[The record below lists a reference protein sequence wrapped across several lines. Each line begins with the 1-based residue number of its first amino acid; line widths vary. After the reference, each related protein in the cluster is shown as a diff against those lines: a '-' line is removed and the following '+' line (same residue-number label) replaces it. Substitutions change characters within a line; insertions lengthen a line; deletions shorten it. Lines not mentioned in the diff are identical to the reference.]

1 MTRLR
6 LSLTTSLAVLTA
18 LGACSK
24 GPAERTAAPA
34 AAAAPTGSAQART
47 AAGSDVVAEIDGQP
61 VLAADLDRRA
71 ESRLARLRQEEYE
84 IRKQALDEL
93 IWERLLERE
102 AARQK
107 VSKDALV
114 AREVDGKAGEPSPS
128 QIDSIYEQNKARF
141 AGQSREEAAL
151 RIRMVLAQ
159 RARQERRAAYESELR
174 QQAKVAVR
182 LPVPRTPVEI
192 PAGAPSTGPDT
203 AAVTIVEF
211 TDYQCPFCHRAQ
223 SVVDEVLTR
232 YKGKVRLVHRDF
244 PLEGHPGAFPAARAA
259 RCAGEQGRFWE
270 YHRSLMTV
278 NGALDDADLKQRAAA
293 AGLDASKFGSCV
305 ASKRHDEGIRESF
318 AQGEALGVTGTP
330 AYFINGRMLSGARP
344 IDAFAEVID
353 SELAGR

>member
-1 MTRLR
+1 MI
-6 LSLTTSLAVLTA
+6 SLAALTA
-18 LGACSK
+18 LLACSK
-24 GPAERTAAPA
+24 GQVERTGGPAEAAPA
-34 AAAAPTGSAQART
+34 RA

-61 VLAADLDRRA
+61 VFAADLDRRA
-71 ESRLARLRQEEYE
+71 ESRLARVRQEEYE

-93 IWERLLERE
+93 IWERLLDAA

-107 VSKDALV
+107 ISRDALV
-114 AREVDGKAGEPSPS
+114 AREVDGKAAEPTQA

-141 AGQSREEAAL
+141 AGQRREDAVL

-159 RARQERRAAYESELR
+159 RAREERRTAYEGELR
-174 QQAKVAVR
+174 RQAKVAVR
-182 LPVPRTPVEI
+182 LSVPRTPVEI
-192 PAGAPSTGPDT
+192 PAGTPSTGPDS

-278 NGALDDADLKQRAAA
+278 EGALDDADLKQRAAA
-293 AGLDASKFGSCV
+293 AGVDASKFGACV
-305 ASKRHDEGIRESF
+305 ASKRHDEEIRESF

-330 AYFINGRMLSGARP
+330 AYFINGRMISGARP
-344 IDAFAEVID
+344 VEAFAEVID